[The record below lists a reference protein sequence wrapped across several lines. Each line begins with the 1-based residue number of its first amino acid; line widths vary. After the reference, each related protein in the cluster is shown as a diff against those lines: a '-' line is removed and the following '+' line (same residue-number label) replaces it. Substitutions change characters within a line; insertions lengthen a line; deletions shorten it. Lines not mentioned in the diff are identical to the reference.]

1 MFVGRC
7 FVVAAVSVA
16 MWAAIVPAKATTGWG
31 CFRVVNVSSNDTLNM
46 RAQPS
51 ASSAV
56 VDRLSPEGHGI
67 IAEAGACSP
76 SHVPPSKQW
85 CPVKHFN
92 GDRTTQGWV
101 RMIYL
106 VPSQCP

>member
-1 MFVGRC
+1 MLVGRC
-7 FVVAAVSVA
+7 FLAVAACIA
-16 MWAAIVPAKATTGWG
+16 LWAATVPGKATTGWG
-31 CFRVVNVSSNDTLNM
+31 CFQIINIGAGDDLNM

-51 ASSAV
+51 PGSAIV
-56 VDRLSPEGHGI
+56 GRLKPQRHGI

-76 SHVPPSKQW
+76 SGSPPSKQW
-85 CPVKHFN
+85 CPIKHFD

-106 VPSQCP
+106 APSHCP